1 MAGFYRLLEEAIDDN
16 PDEDIPGFE
25 LDDGFDDCITEQL
38 MKNEPIEECFGEGEP
53 ISVWPNGGGG
63 GCTRRLLVLTDR
75 MVGDRWGDLRD
86 FLVAYIDRC
95 RPPLI
100 KIQFHGTYWS
110 MRSLGLVSPTVRVT
124 KGLADF
130 AAAINTGRPK
140 ILFQL
145 DFFQNEVGMK
155 ERYYL
160 V

>member
-1 MAGFYRLLEEAIDDN
+1 MVGFYRSLEEAIDDN

-38 MKNEPIEECFGEGEP
+38 INGDPIEECFGDGEP
-53 ISVWPNGGGG
+53 ISIWPNGGGG
-63 GCTRRLLVLTDR
+63 ICTRRLLVLTDK
-75 MVGDRWGDLRD
+75 MVAENWQDLHG
-86 FLVAYIDRC
+86 FLADYIDRC

-110 MRSLGLVSPTVRVT
+110 MRSLGLVSPTVRGT
-124 KGLADF
+124 KRLADF

-145 DFFQNEVGMK
+145 DFFQKEVGMR